1 MMGTGQQKSGEMT
14 AAEKEK
20 YDEIWK
26 IVIDKEPRKMKAR
39 EEAIEM
45 LAKTRKMKD
54 IDDI

>member
-1 MMGTGQQKSGEMT
+1 MGTGQQKSGEMT

-26 IVIDKEPRKMKAR
+26 IVIDKEPRKRKAR